1 MVTNFL
7 KMFFRSIW
15 KHKLYSFI
23 NIAGLAV
30 GMSSS
35 ILILQYVF
43 HEFNYDSFWKNSDN
57 IYRVSHEQ
65 YQNGI
70 LQLQSAKTFQGVG
83 EAMLNEFPEVTNQTK
98 FMRDEVMC
106 YTDGNETRLNN
117 QNLYWVDTT
126 FFDVF
131 SMEFVY
137 GSRENV
143 FQNNYSSMISLS
155 AAKKLF
161 GNENPIGKW
170 YKVNEGW
177 SFCVTGVFKDV
188 PENSHINMNFIVSS
202 ASLWYYIGN
211 WDNEKGIMI
220 PEEQRT
226 TTRTSQYSD
235 AQQWRYAG
243 YYTYVLCKNN
253 VNPMHIEAKLSSFA
267 DKYTKDLINDKGRV
281 KLSLQ
286 NIKDIHLS
294 SNLQFELGINGDND
308 LMITLML
315 TAFIIMIIAFA
326 NYVNLSIV
334 KSMDRA
340 KETALRKI
348 VGADKNQLIK
358 QHLLESFLTNFI
370 AIIFAVFLVEI
381 INMIF
386 TSLAGKNL
394 VYNDLMSGSFW
405 LIIITYLLVGTLL
418 SGIYPAL
425 VLSSSKP
432 IDLFKKR
439 LPFGFKNTSFRKIL
453 IGFQFTAAI
462 ILLTITF
469 VIYEQMSFMQNHKTG
484 VNIDHVLYMRS
495 PYSMIKKPQ
504 RLERLQSFKSALNN
518 INGVKKFATS
528 SSIPGCENLWQIND
542 VRKAGSAPD
551 RKKTFSLL
559 VMDEEFV
566 QTLGLNIISGMNFLS
581 NETRQHSVLLN
592 EKAAQLLGYK
602 KPADAINDLVQ
613 IGNYQFNVVG
623 IISDYHHEYMK
634 KAIQPTVFMYGF
646 DWYLDVGYYSVKINS
661 GNVTATVNDIKKA
674 WNTMYPDE
682 PFDYFFLE
690 QTYQKQYEADRQ
702 FGIIF
707 SSFSI
712 ISILL
717 TSFGLFAL
725 TSYNA
730 VKRTKEIGIRK
741 SLGATIPN
749 IFYLLNKE
757 FIILLIISYAFA
769 LPISIYLANYWLLNY
784 TYRINLGWT
793 LLAIPLLMITLI
805 IISAMSFQAIK
816 AAKANP
822 IISLKY
828 E

>member
-1 MVTNFL
+1 MLSNHF
-7 KMFFRSIW
+7 KMFIRSIW
-15 KHKLYSFI
+15 KNKLYSFI

-43 HEFNYDSFWKNSDN
+43 HEFDYDSFWKNSGN

-65 YQNGI
+65 YQNGAM
-70 LQLQSAKTFQGVG
+70 QLQSAKTFQGVG
-83 EAMLNEFPEVTNQTK
+83 EAMLNDFPEVTNQTK

-131 SMEFVY
+131 RMDFVY
-137 GSRENV
+137 GTRENV
-143 FQNNYSSMISLS
+143 FQNYYSSMISQS
-155 AAKKLF
+155 AARKLF
-161 GNENPIGKW
+161 GNTNPIGKW

-177 SFCVTGVFKDV
+177 AFCVTGVFKDV

-211 WDNEKGIMI
+211 WDNETGRMI
-220 PEEQRT
+220 PEEQRVAN
-226 TTRTSQYSD
+226 RTSHYSD
-235 AQQWRYAG
+235 AEQWGYPG
-243 YYTYVLCKNN
+243 YYTYILCKNN
-253 VNPMHIEAKLSSFA
+253 VNPKHIEVKLSSFA
-267 DKYTKDLINDKGRV
+267 DKYTEDIINNKGKV
-281 KLSLQ
+281 NLSLQ

-294 SNLQFELGINGDND
+294 SNLQFELGVNGDKK
-308 LMITLML
+308 LMLTLML
-315 TAFIIMIIAFA
+315 TAFIILIIAFA
-326 NYVNLSIV
+326 NYINLSLV
-334 KSMDRA
+334 KSMGRA

-348 VGADKNQLIK
+348 VGANKNQLIK
-358 QHLLESFLTNFI
+358 QYLLESFLTNLI
-370 AIIFAVFLVEI
+370 AILIAVFLVEA
-381 INMIF
+381 INTAF
-386 TSLAGKNL
+386 TSLAGKQL
-394 VYNDLMSGSFW
+394 IFNDFTGSSFW
-405 LIIITYLLVGTLL
+405 LLIIVLLILGTFL

-439 LPFGFKNTSFRKIL
+439 LSFGMKNTSLRKIL
-453 IGFQFTAAI
+453 LGFQFTTAI

-469 VIYEQMSFMQNHKTG
+469 VVYKQMSFMQNHKTG

-495 PYSMIKKPQ
+495 PYSMIKKPE
-504 RLERLQSFKSALNN
+504 RLERLQSFRSALNN
-518 INGVKKFATS
+518 INGVKNFAAS
-528 SSIPGCENLWQIND
+528 SSIPGCENIWQIND
-542 VRKAGSAPD
+542 VRIAGSAPD
-551 RKKTFSLL
+551 HKKIFSLL
-559 VMDEEFV
+559 VMDEEFIH
-566 QTLGLNIISGMNFLS
+566 TLGLNIVSGKNFLS
-581 NETRQHSVLLN
+581 NETVQHSVMLN

-613 IGNYQFNVVG
+613 IGNDQFNVAG

-646 DWYLDVGYYSVKINS
+646 DWFMDVGYYSVKINS
-661 GNVTATVNDIKKA
+661 GNVTAAINDIKKV

-712 ISILL
+712 VSILL

-757 FIILLIISYAFA
+757 FIILLIISYVFAF
-769 LPISIYLANYWLLNY
+769 PICIYLADSWLLNY
-784 TYRINLGWT
+784 TYRINLGWS
-793 LLAIPLLMITLI
+793 LLTIPLVMITLI
-805 IISAMSFQAIK
+805 IITAMSFQAIK

-822 IISLKY
+822 VESLKY